1 MLQIAGQA
9 LKQGT
14 APSLALSPMV
24 GQTTYVPPP
33 YVPLG
38 QSDAEADPVS
48 PADAIAAQLHN
59 NNGSGQ
65 WSSGICACFDDMQ
78 SCTLLSAL

>member
-1 MLQIAGQA
+1 M
-9 LKQGT
+9 K
-14 APSLALSPMV
+14 SHS
-24 GQTTYVPPP
+24 TYVPPP

-38 QSDAEADPVS
+38 QSDA
-48 PADAIAAQLHN
+48 AAETVPCTEDIPMPGH
-59 NNGSGQ
+59 GSDGLTQQ